1 MADGIGS
8 IHANGGMF
16 VVDGHALDLGQL
28 MMQISID
35 RTELI
40 DTQLAI
46 QMQDAQDKNKQLK
59 ALNELMAQCRKFKA
73 NQSAEND
80 DNAAGTAFTLPGYE
94 DEGPKQVGEW
104 FKEFGLPET
113 DVDPSDSKEEWEA
126 EWDANIQTI
135 KGAID
140 SLNSDS
146 QLAMTRLQS
155 LMNKRNQSYEMV
167 SDVLQKDQKTR
178 DSIIGNLR

>member
-1 MADGIGS
+1 MDVNS
-8 IHANGGMF
+8 ITASGGMF
-16 VVDGHALDLGQL
+16 IVDGKAMDLGQL
-28 MMQISID
+28 MMELNID
-35 RTELI
+35 RTNII
-40 DTQLAI
+40 DAQLAD
-46 QMQDAQDKNKQLK
+46 QMKEVQDKNAQLK
-59 ALNELMAQCRKFKA
+59 ALNELMAKCRQFKA
-73 NQSAEND
+73 SKGATTD
-80 DNAAGTAFTLPGYE
+80 DNASGEKFTLPGYE
-94 DEGPKQVGEW
+94 GSKSVSEW
-104 FKEFGLPET
+104 FTEFGLTET
-113 DVDPSDSKEEWEA
+113 DVNPGDDKDEWEA

-178 DSIIGNLR
+178 DTITGNLR

>member
-1 MADGIGS
+1 MGGIGS
-8 IHANGGMF
+8 IQASGGMF
-16 VVDGHALDLGQL
+16 IVDGQALDLGQL
-28 MMQISID
+28 MMQINIE

-40 DTQLAI
+40 DSQLAD
-46 QMQDAQDKNKQLK
+46 QMAEVQERNQQLK
-59 ALNELMAQCRKFKA
+59 ALTDLMAMCRQMKA
-73 NQSAEND
+73 EKSATND
-80 DNAAGTAFTLPGYE
+80 DNAAGQTFELPGYE
-94 DEGPKQVGEW
+94 GAKTVSQW
-104 FKEFGLPET
+104 FAEFGMTET
-113 DVDPSDSKEEWEA
+113 DVNPNDSTEEWEA

-155 LMNKRNQSYEMV
+155 LMNKRNQAYETV

-178 DSIIGNLR
+178 DSIVGNLR